1 MQRVYESAKT
11 ANIHDF
17 IINDLPLKYSTVIG
31 ERGSRLSGGQCQ
43 RIGFARALY
52 HNPKLLILDEATSSL
67 DNLTEYKVMEAVHNM
82 SKKITII
89 IVAHRLSTVK
99 RCDTIFLLNKGK
111 IMNRGTFD
119 ELIKDS
125 KHFLNMYKIP
135 TD

>member
-1 MQRVYESAKT
+1 M
-11 ANIHDF
+11 
-17 IINDLPLKYSTVIG
+17 
-31 ERGSRLSGGQCQ
+31 
-43 RIGFARALY
+43 
-52 HNPKLLILDEATSSL
+52 DEATSSL
-67 DNLTEYKVMEAVHNM
+67 DNLTEHKIIEALHNM

-99 RCDTIFLLNKGK
+99 RSDNIFLLNKGK
-111 IMNRGTFD
+111 LMNKGTFD

>member
-99 RCDTIFLLNKGK
+99 DVILF
-111 IMNRGTFD
+111 F
-119 ELIKDS
+119 
-125 KHFLNMYKIP
+125 Y
-135 TD
+135 